1 MLSACHCRLREGR
14 DRKRCDPAFCFVRPA
29 NIIICPT
36 SGYIARAAGGWSE
49 PIILRPKRP
58 TPASC
63 LLRTA
68 SNTSRQNLPHALAL
82 YCSRFKPSNLQP
94 LQPPSSSLLLS
105 IFIKQLRYH
114 DAANRP
120 ERTTTSLQNSIKDTR
135 RLQDKPTFPPAV
147 ICAHGRLP
155 GDKKYTAPTSKRSY
169 EIRDRNNLARSAPTQ
184 LTAVVACGVSDH
196 AVYRQCEG
204 ALETIDSPC
213 AQITGLC
220 PLFRKSRHLDR
231 INKHQVKD
239 RRESF
244 SNIFFLDP
252 PICHLSGYWK
262 TQPYHC
268 MSYHSASILVCH
280 GYSHSQTCS

>member
-1 MLSACHCRLREGR
+1 M
-14 DRKRCDPAFCFVRPA
+14 
-29 NIIICPT
+29 
-36 SGYIARAAGGWSE
+36 

-68 SNTSRQNLPHALAL
+68 SNTSRQNLPLALAL
-82 YCSRFKPSNLQP
+82 HCSRFKPSNLQP
-94 LQPPSSSLLLS
+94 LHRRPHHHCCYLSSSS
-105 IFIKQLRYH
+105 IY
-114 DAANRP
+114 D
-120 ERTTTSLQNSIKDTR
+120 TTTPQTDQNVRRQVSQNSIKDTR
-135 RLQDKPTFPPAV
+135 QLQDKPTFPPAV

-155 GDKKYTAPTSKRSY
+155 GDKKYTAPTSKRPY

-231 INKHQVKD
+231 INKHQVKG

-280 GYSHSQTCS
+280 GIFALPNLFMIAV